1 MVLAAGRGK
10 RMRPIT
16 ATTPKPLVEVLER
29 SLIDRVFDRLVEANV
44 ETAVVNVH
52 YLAEDRKSVV

>member
-16 ATTPKPLVEVLER
+16 ATTPKPLVEVNGR
-29 SLIDRVFDRLVEANV
+29 ALIDHTLGWPTRASRGRSS
-44 ETAVVNVH
+44 T
-52 YLAEDRKSVV
+52 STTWPT